1 MPLDAPHELPS
12 DRNAWACLAADL
24 GQPQELR
31 DRAWEQLFPVIQR
44 IGRQIASRFRGH
56 PFDDLAAESAAIIWA
71 RIQQFQPERG
81 DFENWCRT
89 VLQHHAIDIWRKQ
102 ERNPVQPAVGGQ
114 EKCLA
119 LQSAT
124 VDDAQAGSEAAM
136 ARCRQLR
143 SLLNRIAWP
152 RSRAVDY
159 FAVLLLQLRL
169 AAARHFTQDPL
180 SQDRAWRSELSAH
193 VEWLLP
199 WSADEQQAR
208 LKSDWPPLATLWQ
221 AVSTALGQQL
231 LEQYPDCQP
240 TQMVTIVS
248 GSPELVLLA
257 AQAVDVRRCLLLYTP
272 SENPSHDQTGR
283 MEMVRRLLQADGRD
297 CVPAAFANDK
307 TLEHE
312 IPAAIDQFTQGQS
325 PDTLVLDLTPSTKW
339 MTLIADRSMP
349 AGSWRLYVK
358 NDTLSTR
365 DNRPEP
371 GSERLTCWRN

>member
-1 MPLDAPHELPS
+1 MPLDAQHELPS
-12 DRNAWACLAADL
+12 DRNAWACLAADS
-24 GQPQELR
+24 GQPQEVR

-89 VLQHHAIDIWRKQ
+89 VLQHHAIDVWRKQ

-119 LQSAT
+119 LHSAT
-124 VDDAQAGSEAAM
+124 IDDAQEGSEAAE

-143 SLLNRIAWP
+143 SVLNRIAWP

-199 WSADEQQAR
+199 WSPDEQQAR

-221 AVSTALGQQL
+221 AVSMGLGNPAVKIDAQL
-231 LEQYPDCQP
+231 ICRTVEPLLPAATQLTPDLWNHWVHRAKERARHEVQNPAVWEQCF
-240 TQMVTIVS
+240 
-248 GSPELVLLA
+248 
-257 AQAVDVRRCLLLYTP
+257 C
-272 SENPSHDQTGR
+272 
-283 MEMVRRLLQADGRD
+283 RLL
-297 CVPAAFANDK
+297 
-307 TLEHE
+307 
-312 IPAAIDQFTQGQS
+312 
-325 PDTLVLDLTPSTKW
+325 PDYQRGDS
-339 MTLIADRSMP
+339 S
-349 AGSWRLYVK
+349 
-358 NDTLSTR
+358 
-365 DNRPEP
+365 
-371 GSERLTCWRN
+371 